1 MILTTFLLVLFS
13 ALLHASWNLVTKKY
27 AGNYSMIYLSFIGGC
42 ILTLGPAIFYWPND
56 NQVII
61 DLAGWIV
68 LACFAHSIYGFVL
81 SYTYSYGDISTL
93 YPIVRGSG
101 VGLAVLVSILLIGEQ
116 FNAFLAS
123 GCLAVVSGIALLSYK
138 RNRKETG
145 LLGVVLAMTCGMLI
159 ATYTVVDKLLV
170 AEMHPLAVLFILQ
183 LSSGLIFLPYVLKY
197 RTEELKMTLKQHWKP
212 TLYVCAAATLSYT
225 IILYVFQF
233 ADVSRVATVRET
245 AVVFGA
251 IGGYMIFKESFSLLR
266 LIGVI
271 AVATGIILVKLS

>member
-1 MILTTFLLVLFS
+1 M
-13 ALLHASWNLVTKKY
+13 TKKY

-42 ILTLGPAIFYWPND
+42 LLTIGPAIYYWPVN
-56 NQVII
+56 NQVIW
-61 DLAGWIV
+61 DMAGWIV

-101 VGLAVLVSILLIGEQ
+101 VGLAVLVSILLVGEQ
-116 FNAFLAS
+116 FNTFLAA
-123 GCLAVVSGIALLSYK
+123 GCVGVISGIALLSYK
-138 RNRKETG
+138 RNRKETRP
-145 LLGVVLAMTCGMLI
+145 LGVILALSCGFLI
-159 ATYTVVDKLLV
+159 ATYTVVDKFLV
-170 AEMHPLAVLFILQ
+170 EEMHPLTVLFILQ

-197 RTEELKMTLKQHWKP
+197 RTKEFSMTVKNHWKA
-212 TLYVCAAATLSYT
+212 TLYVCGAATLSYT

-251 IGGYMIFKESFSLLR
+251 FGGYWLFKESFSLPR
-266 LIGVI
+266 LLGVI
-271 AVATGIILVKLS
+271 AVAIGIILVKLS